1 MWRCGVSGC
10 LVLRRVAAI
19 GAALLLAAPAAA
31 QQTFTVD
38 LTHPIGTFAALGG
51 DITKPDLTKPFK
63 NSIAVPTF
71 GAQAVYEKTPNFE
84 TNRGYFALGRIVL
97 ADHHGTHIDSPGHF
111 NNTPATL
118 ESQRP
123 DKRTMDELNAH
134 ELIGPVVFIDISS
147 RVRAVLDKNGGRPSP
162 DKNVTDFSNGSN
174 AVVTAADIDAV
185 AGKLRNGVWI
195 VANAG
200 WSRFFENPD
209 FKTSPYINGW
219 NFPGFSQAACDRL
232 IEVEN
237 SRNIRIN
244 GIAMDNIGID
254 SGENSGGPK
263 GDLVTDS
270 WHCHMRGLQRGWKF
284 VENAANLGQLAEAR
298 PDSCTLFVGAP
309 KTIGAAGGPAR
320 VLALCQ
326 R

>member
-1 MWRCGVSGC
+1 MRSGVSGC
-10 LVLRRVAAI
+10 L
-19 GAALLLAAPAAA
+19 AALGGLVLLAAPAAA

-38 LTHPIGTFAALGG
+38 LTHPIGTFAPTAG
-51 DITKPDLTKPFK
+51 DITKPDLARPFK
-63 NSIAVPTF
+63 SSIAVPTF
-71 GAQAVYEKTPNFE
+71 GAQAVYETLPNFE

-97 ADHHGTHIDSPGHF
+97 ADHHGTHVDSPGHF
-111 NNTPATL
+111 NNTAATL

-134 ELIGPVVFIDISS
+134 ELIGPLVLIDISS

-162 DKNVTDFSNGSN
+162 DKNVTDLSNSSN
-174 AVVTAADIDAV
+174 AVVTAADIDAI

-200 WSRFFENPD
+200 WSRFFQNAD
-209 FKTSPYINGW
+209 MQTSPYINGW
-219 NFPGFSQAACDRL
+219 NFPGFSKAACDRL
-232 IEVEN
+232 IEIEN

-244 GIAMDNIGID
+244 GLVMDNIGID
-254 SGENSGGPK
+254 SGENSAGPK

-270 WHCHMRGLQRGWKF
+270 WHCHVRGLQRGWKF

-298 PDSCTLFVGAP
+298 ADGCTLFVGAP
-309 KTIGAAGGPAR
+309 KTIAAAGGPSR